1 VKAARADTAVFK
13 TIDTTLRGAGDKA
26 REISEMTDKPDNST
40 SHHARKAL
48 PRARARLGSRPV
60 LQWIPIGELSIDA
73 TYQRAVRGAGEKLVS
88 QIAERFDWGRFG
100 VLFVTPSSDGRG
112 YAVIDGQHRLAAA
125 RARGDIDALPASII
139 SADRPLDTARQAEL
153 FVSINGDRLAGRPI
167 TLFWAAVHQGEPVAV
182 SMVAICRDAGVTI
195 ARYQGVH
202 HEPATTSAIAALRAA
217 VVECGGR
224 TPILT
229 AALRA
234 LVEAQRLGTEQSAP
248 AGPPTE
254 RRRGRPVRPPVDG
267 LMMGGNAIRAAVK
280 AVAAREGKVSIAR
293 LGRAILSLG
302 EMAEQI
308 DLGRAARRAARD
320 ARAGAV
326 AGRCAGTGQRGG

>member
-1 VKAARADTAVFK
+1 VRDAAQ
-13 TIDTTLRGAGDKA
+13 
-26 REISEMTDKPDNST
+26 EISEMTDKPDKSAPRP
-40 SHHARKAL
+40 ARKQATSVR
-48 PRARARLGSRPV
+48 PGLGARPV

-73 TYQRAVRGAGEKLVS
+73 TYQRAVRGAGEKLVA

-139 SADRPLDTARQAEL
+139 SADRPLDTARQAAL
-153 FVSINGDRLAGRPI
+153 FISINGDRLAVRPI
-167 TLFWAAVHQGEPVAV
+167 NLFWAAVHQGEPVAV
-182 SMVAICRDAGVTI
+182 SMVAICRDAGVNI

-202 HEPATTSAIAALRAA
+202 YEPATTSAIAALRAA
-217 VVECGGR
+217 VVECGAQ

-234 LVEAQRLGTEQSAP
+234 LVEAQRLGTEQSVP
-248 AGPPTE
+248 ARTPTG
-254 RRRGRPVRPPVDG
+254 RRPGRPVRPPVDG

-308 DLGRAARRAARD
+308 DLGRAARRADRGDNTIWSPMAARMLEAYD
-320 ARAGAV
+320 RLAPSVAERRPAAHRAA
-326 AGRCAGTGQRGG
+326 